1 MMNVI
6 VVSIAIIIALL
17 DTTWLSDVQ
26 FFGTR
31 PDLVLIVLVYHA
43 HYRGVQRGQLT
54 GFGVGLVEDV
64 LSAAPLGFFALVRMG
79 VSAVLGLTNGN
90 IRGDTVLTPML
101 LVLIGFVIRFLLT
114 LALTILF
121 GMAAMTGQLVTATT
135 LIELL
140 LTVVFAPV
148 IFFLLRRV
156 ANRFERRG
164 GLS

>member
-1 MMNVI
+1 MNVI
-6 VVSIAIIIALL
+6 VVSVAIIIALL

-54 GFGVGLVEDV
+54 GFGIGLVEDV
-64 LSAAPLGFFALVRMG
+64 LSASPFGFFALVRMG
-79 VSAVLGLTNGN
+79 VSAALGLTNGS
-90 IRGDTVLTPML
+90 IRGDAVLTPML
-101 LVLIGFVIRFLLT
+101 LVLIGFVIRSLLT
-114 LALTILF
+114 LALTSLF
-121 GMAAMTGQLVTATT
+121 GMAVMTGQLVAVTT

-140 LTVVFAPV
+140 LTVLFAPIV
-148 IFFLLRRV
+148 FFLLRRV
-156 ANRFERRG
+156 AVRYERRG